1 MERPRVRRSI
11 ADKASVVVLGA
22 GNVATHLCGAL
33 SKVCDVKQIWSRNKE
48 HAQRLAETTQCGK
61 AIDDLADIDRDA
73 DFYIIS
79 VPDNAIASVVQAMP
93 AVGGIV
99 AHTSGSV
106 GMEVLAAGKT
116 TRYGVFYPLQ
126 TFSRQKAVNVSE
138 IPFFIEGSDD
148 EVTTLLMSLAERL
161 TDKVYKADSKQRAT
175 LHIAAVFACNFAN
188 HLWGISADILAQ
200 SGYSFDVFKPL
211 LQETL
216 RKAFEMGPTAAQTGP
231 AKRGDMNVING
242 HLAKLDGDR
251 HELYEL
257 ITKMIL
263 NNNHE

>member
-1 MERPRVRRSI
+1 
-11 ADKASVVVLGA
+11 
-22 GNVATHLCGAL
+22 
-33 SKVCDVKQIWSRNKE
+33 
-48 HAQRLAETTQCGK
+48 
-61 AIDDLADIDRDA
+61 
-73 DFYIIS
+73 
-79 VPDNAIASVVQAMP
+79 
-93 AVGGIV
+93 
-99 AHTSGSV
+99 
-106 GMEVLAAGKT
+106 MEVLAAGKT

>member
-1 MERPRVRRSI
+1 
-11 ADKASVVVLGA
+11 
-22 GNVATHLCGAL
+22 
-33 SKVCDVKQIWSRNKE
+33 
-48 HAQRLAETTQCGK
+48 
-61 AIDDLADIDRDA
+61 
-73 DFYIIS
+73 
-79 VPDNAIASVVQAMP
+79 
-93 AVGGIV
+93 
-99 AHTSGSV
+99 
-106 GMEVLAAGKT
+106 
-116 TRYGVFYPLQ
+116 
-126 TFSRQKAVNVSE
+126 
-138 IPFFIEGSDD
+138 
-148 EVTTLLMSLAERL
+148 
-161 TDKVYKADSKQRAT
+161 VYKADSKQRAT

-188 HLWGISADILAQ
+188 NLWGISADILAQ